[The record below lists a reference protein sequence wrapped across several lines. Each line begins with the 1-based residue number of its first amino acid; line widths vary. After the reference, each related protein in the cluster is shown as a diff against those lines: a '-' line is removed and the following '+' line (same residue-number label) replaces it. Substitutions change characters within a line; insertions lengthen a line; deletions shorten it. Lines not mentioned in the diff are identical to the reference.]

1 MDAVRDSSG
10 MVTIRFAIG
19 FKIFAIA
26 LALLVLMSV
35 ATLLMVRMTREV
47 GTELDFFASTYL
59 PAYASIA
66 RTNVRSV
73 ERALVLRRLI
83 IASIDTPNTPA
94 ALRTLREQFAEL
106 GRQTDAE
113 LALARARLAERLGRP
128 GGFSDAVAVA
138 RLDTRL
144 EQLGEDH
151 RRYEVLASK
160 FLGAFDRA
168 EEDPPPPSSVEMNI
182 LPVPSIAVS
191 YMPTLSISSSILE

>member
-1 MDAVRDSSG
+1 
-10 MVTIRFAIG
+10 
-19 FKIFAIA
+19 
-26 LALLVLMSV
+26 
-35 ATLLMVRMTREV
+35 V

-144 EQLGEDH
+144 EQLSEDQ
-151 RRYEVLASK
+151 RRYEILASK
-160 FLGAFDRA
+160 FLGALDRRDAA
-168 EEDPPPPSSVEMNI
+168 EYRPLLAALDEPRA
-182 LPVPSIAVS
+182 AVHGDHHGGRRE
-191 YMPTLSISSSILE
+191 LLRVAAQG